1 MNRRAL
7 PHIICSLM
15 SGVIYL
21 IYLPSVS
28 RTVTESP
35 GEISREGDSTGI
47 RFGHDSVQ
55 GAETT

>member
-1 MNRRAL
+1 
-7 PHIICSLM
+7 M